1 MLDSQ
6 RWANICIVKALLQGR
21 TIQNSI
27 RHNLCR
33 ALKKKTLCSILL
45 SLCKILKLSL
55 GCLSLVEKKLN
66 SAKARV
72 QGPFLPLFAF
82 RDSHCQVDKWAL
94 TEAKVIQSSFTGR
107 IVFNRF
113 LFKCLRWRKNIER
126 NCIVLIHDEAAILPK
141 AGNSSSLWSYV
152 LHSTMPTV
160 YVCACLFTNKIVCI
174 HMRESQLFT
183 RKTKW

>member
-1 MLDSQ
+1 MPQ
-6 RWANICIVKALLQGR
+6 IYVFVNALLR
-21 TIQNSI
+21 DRSVQNYI
-27 RHNLCR
+27 RHNFYR
-33 ALKKKTLCSILL
+33 ALPKKTLFSILL
-45 SLCKILKLSL
+45 SLCKILQLSL

-113 LFKCLRWRKNIER
+113 FFKCLQWRKNI
-126 NCIVLIHDEAAILPK
+126 
-141 AGNSSSLWSYV
+141 
-152 LHSTMPTV
+152 
-160 YVCACLFTNKIVCI
+160 
-174 HMRESQLFT
+174 
-183 RKTKW
+183 

>member
-1 MLDSQ
+1 M
-6 RWANICIVKALLQGR
+6 
-21 TIQNSI
+21 
-27 RHNLCR
+27 
-33 ALKKKTLCSILL
+33 
-45 SLCKILKLSL
+45 
-55 GCLSLVEKKLN
+55 EKKLN

-141 AGNSSSLWSYV
+141 AGNSSSL
-152 LHSTMPTV
+152 
-160 YVCACLFTNKIVCI
+160 
-174 HMRESQLFT
+174 
-183 RKTKW
+183 